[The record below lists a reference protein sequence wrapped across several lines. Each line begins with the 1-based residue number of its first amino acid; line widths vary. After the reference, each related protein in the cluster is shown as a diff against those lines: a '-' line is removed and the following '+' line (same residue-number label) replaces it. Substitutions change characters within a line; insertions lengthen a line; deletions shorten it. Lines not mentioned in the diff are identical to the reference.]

1 MTPVRTYYK
10 VRRTGV
16 LSLTMVSLFAYHY
29 AQAI

>member
-16 LSLTMVSLFAYHY
+16 LSLIMVSLFAYHY
-29 AQAI
+29 A